1 MSSSMR
7 SYSLLAPGPAPAL
20 LLLTAAAAFSIV
32 ACRGRQSERA
42 TTDSAAHAST
52 SAGNVVPASDTTG
65 TVSAT
70 LDAIG
75 PGIQVTPTDEHNV
88 SRAIDL
94 KLTDDNWAKFLR
106 AADSV
111 AALRARDAAVR
122 QHLDAEIVGA
132 KEDDAG
138 LKWLD
143 AEPKVSAAINNAGLT
158 TKDYFRLGITTAA
171 AMRYMNDPKAAPPT
185 PAGRENAEFVR
196 NHQSDI
202 AHLREISRGGPGVVK
217 AR

>member
-1 MSSSMR
+1 MLRAGEGRLSTSGRSTSHPARSVNDRHAACALSCDTHRPFSVRISMSSSMR
-7 SYSLLAPGPAPAL
+7 SYSLLAPASAPAL

-94 KLTDDNWAKFLR
+94 K
-106 AADSV
+106 
-111 AALRARDAAVR
+111 
-122 QHLDAEIVGA
+122 
-132 KEDDAG
+132 
-138 LKWLD
+138 
-143 AEPKVSAAINNAGLT
+143 
-158 TKDYFRLGITTAA
+158 
-171 AMRYMNDPKAAPPT
+171 
-185 PAGRENAEFVR
+185 
-196 NHQSDI
+196 
-202 AHLREISRGGPGVVK
+202 
-217 AR
+217 